1 MMNDWQRTERKIA
14 FEHPWI
20 RIVVDTLTR
29 GEVSKPY
36 IFLESPVDAVAT
48 VALTADRHIVLTRQ
62 YRHPVE
68 QIITDLPAGRAN
80 PAEPPLEAARRE
92 LEEETGY
99 RPGKLVEL
107 GRANPFPGSLKVT
120 MHLFFASDLAPG
132 QQHLDEGEELEVLLR
147 PFDEVYAE
155 VMHGQH
161 IDAALQ
167 WGVLLARAKDLA

>member
-1 MMNDWQRTERKIA
+1 MNDWQQTERKIA

-20 RIVVDTLTR
+20 RIIIDTLTR
-29 GEVSKPY
+29 GDVSKPY
-36 IFLESPVDAVAT
+36 IYLESPVDAVAT
-48 VALTADRHIVLTRQ
+48 VALTADGQIVLARQ
-62 YRHPVE
+62 YRHPVG

-99 RPGKLVEL
+99 RPATLVVL
-107 GRANPFPGSLKVT
+107 GRASPFPGSLKVT
-120 MHLFFASDLAPG
+120 MHLFFATDLAPG

-147 PFDEVYAE
+147 PFDEVYDE
-155 VMHGQH
+155 VIHSKH

-167 WGVLLARAKDLA
+167 WGVLLARARGLA